1 MQGYRGDK
9 PVVVAAIVAAVL
21 VTVVLGV
28 GALVGLIRV
37 APTISPEGQADLTRE
52 QQLRV
57 PQLRRPSTP
66 VSRIASMRL

>member
-21 VTVVLGV
+21 VTIVLGV

-37 APTISPEGQADLTRE
+37 APSFSPEGEAARFNSV
-52 QQLRV
+52 R
-57 PQLRRPSTP
+57 
-66 VSRIASMRL
+66 